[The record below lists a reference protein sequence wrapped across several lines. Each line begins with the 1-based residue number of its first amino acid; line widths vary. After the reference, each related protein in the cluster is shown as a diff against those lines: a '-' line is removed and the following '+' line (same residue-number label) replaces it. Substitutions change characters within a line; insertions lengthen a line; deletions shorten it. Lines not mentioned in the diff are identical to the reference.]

1 MKKIINKTLCAILI
15 LCCIICIS
23 ACVPNTD
30 PWENAQ
36 YTEDTVLGT
45 GANTAIVTVE
55 VNEHIVTFTIHTDKT
70 ILGEALFENEL
81 ITGEESEYGLYI
93 KTVNGILADFNV
105 NKRYWALYINGEYAM
120 SGVDTTKITAGD
132 SYSFKVEK

>member
-23 ACVPNTD
+23 ACGPDTD
-30 PWENAQ
+30 PWESAQ
-36 YTEDTVLGT
+36 YTEDTVFGT
-45 GANTAIVTVE
+45 GANTAVVTVE
-55 VNEHIVTFTIHTDKT
+55 VNENSVTFTIHTDKT

-120 SGVDTTKITAGD
+120 TGVDSTTITPD
-132 SYSFKVEK
+132 TTYKLVYSK